1 MPMSDE
7 VVILGAGP
15 AGLTAAYELSKHA
28 VPATVL
34 ERDPLRVGGIA
45 RTYEHRGYRF
55 DIGGH
60 RFFSKNQEIE
70 DLWTEILGDELLTRD
85 RASRIYY
92 RGRYFDYPLRATNAL
107 WNLGPLETA
116 LCLASYVRARLR
128 PVRDPRTFEDWV
140 TNQFGARL
148 FRIFF
153 KTYTEKVWGVPTS
166 EISADWAMQRI
177 KGLSMSEVVR
187 SALLP
192 RRAPR
197 EREQVIKTL
206 IDRFRYPRRGPGQM
220 WERVAELLAARGREV
235 RLGVQVRSVRWSGRE
250 LSVLA
255 SPGGGE
261 LLELPAA
268 HVISSL
274 PLRELILGL
283 DPLPPPDVQT
293 AARGL
298 AYRDFVSVAVMIDR
312 AEITPD
318 NWIYI
323 HDPGVRV
330 GRIQNFKVWSPDMVP
345 DQSTTCLGVEYFCFE
360 GDGLWS
366 SRDPE
371 LVELARRELAQLG
384 LCRAEEVFDGVVVR
398 QAKAYPVYDDHYE
411 DKVDVIRRWLER
423 EVPNLHLVGRNGMH
437 KYNNQDHSMMT
448 ALVVARNIALGAGLD
463 PWKVNA
469 DAVYHEELREGEDTG
484 GRLVPSRRRDG

>member
-1 MPMSDE
+1 
-7 VVILGAGP
+7 
-15 AGLTAAYELSKHA
+15 
-28 VPATVL
+28 
-34 ERDPLRVGGIA
+34 
-45 RTYEHRGYRF
+45 
-55 DIGGH
+55 
-60 RFFSKNQEIE
+60 
-70 DLWTEILGDELLTRD
+70 
-85 RASRIYY
+85 
-92 RGRYFDYPLRATNAL
+92 
-107 WNLGPLETA
+107 
-116 LCLASYVRARLR
+116 
-128 PVRDPRTFEDWV
+128 
-140 TNQFGARL
+140 
-148 FRIFF
+148 
-153 KTYTEKVWGVPTS
+153 
-166 EISADWAMQRI
+166 
-177 KGLSMSEVVR
+177 
-187 SALLP
+187 
-192 RRAPR
+192 
-197 EREQVIKTL
+197 
-206 IDRFRYPRRGPGQM
+206 
-220 WERVAELLAARGREV
+220 
-235 RLGVQVRSVRWSGRE
+235 
-250 LSVLA
+250 VLA

-345 DQSTTCLGVEYFCFE
+345 DQSKTCLGVEYFCFE